1 MTFKCN
7 FIEIKGKIVT
17 TELLITFL
25 FQNIL
30 YMFFILFF
38 FYILLFF
45 LENK

>member
-30 YMFFILFF
+30 YMFFIL
-38 FYILLFF
+38 LFF
-45 LENK
+45 LYFIIFFRK